1 MKVDGKE
8 FLRNVG
14 IEEDKEKLKK
24 AQEKLEEQ
32 KRNSIKKDPGFFDN
46 NPAEDDAVSLNLSS
60 QQEDPQTSEG
70 EFNNLYDIKLDPD
83 SNGKNRK
90 KYIILIIAL
99 ILLFTITIVIIR
111 LISNSQEE
119 DKLNSSQQP
128 AQAIE
133 KDSQLDKIK
142 TDEEYQKI
150 ISQQDKEENDIFKA
164 DTASSKK
171 ELILPE
177 PVKEA
182 PPVKIEPKKVEQTK
196 KDLFGINKETPEV
209 KTPEVQKTAET
220 TIEKKKEEVKKVF
233 QKIEKPEP
241 VKQVTV
247 EAPKVTNFVKKES
260 AIAKGYYIQIASFTK
275 KPADRFLT
283 SITKKGYS
291 YKLHKMDI
299 KGKTY
304 NKVLIGVYPSYS
316 AAKDRLPKIKKDLNA
331 PGAYIL
337 KL

>member
-14 IEEDKEKLKK
+14 IEEDKERLRQ
-24 AQEKLEEQ
+24 AQEKLEDQ
-32 KRNSIKKDPGFFDN
+32 KRESIRKEPGFFDN

-60 QQEDPQTSEG
+60 GALPESEEG
-70 EFNNLYDIKLDPD
+70 DNNLYDIKLDPD

-90 KYIILIIAL
+90 KYIILIISL
-99 ILLFTITIVIIR
+99 ILLFTITIVVIR
-111 LISNSQEE
+111 LISNNQEE
-119 DKLNSSQQP
+119 DKLSNAGQPVQQI
-128 AQAIE
+128 A
-133 KDSQLDKIK
+133 KDNQLDKIK

-150 ISQQDKEENDIFKA
+150 INKQNEEDELFKTEA
-164 DTASSKK
+164 ATQKK

-182 PPVKIEPKKVEQTK
+182 SPVKIESKKVEETK
-196 KDLFGINKETPEV
+196 KDLFGITKETPEV
-209 KTPEVQKTAET
+209 KAPEVQKTAET

-233 QKIEKPEP
+233 QQIEKPEP

-247 EAPKVTNFVKKES
+247 EAPKVTNFVKKEA

-275 KPADRFLT
+275 KPADSFLNG
-283 SITKKGYS
+283 ITKKGYS
-291 YKLHKMDI
+291 YKLHQMDI

-316 AAKDRLPKIKKDLNA
+316 AAKERLPKIKKDLNA